1 MKNTENPITT
11 SNGASPKRVR
21 AAIIGAGHFAYRV
34 HIPTLKAR
42 PEVMLDSVC
51 RIGAEDLALIRD
63 EFGFAFA
70 SEDWRDVLA
79 RDIDIAVI
87 ATPHHL
93 HFEQAMAFL
102 EKGCHVLVEKPM
114 CLDPGE
120 AWALVSKSK
129 EVGRE
134 LLVAYGWHYKLGLKA
149 ARNLLNRIGKIE
161 HVLCHMGS
169 FTRSV
174 FAGSGG
180 ASRWEHI
187 KIQPE
192 AETWQNAEAG
202 GGFAYGQLSHAM
214 GLLFWLTDLRC
225 ESVGAITL
233 DATSRIDLHDA
244 AITRFTNGATG
255 VFSGTCGVPQ
265 GHGFEVDIRIYGETG
280 SLLIDIETERMIL
293 KLPDGT
299 SEDHSV
305 APGTWFYSCEGP
317 ANALVDVAMGKG
329 GNESPG
335 DVGARAVEALHALV
349 TSAKAEGSATP
360 INTMKG

>member
-1 MKNTENPITT
+1 MTARQDPSPT
-11 SNGASPKRVR
+11 SVR
-21 AAIIGAGHFAYRV
+21 AAVIGAGHFAYRV
-34 HIPTLKAR
+34 HIPVLQAR
-42 PEVMLDSVC
+42 GEVILDSVC
-51 RIGAEDLALIRD
+51 RIGAEELEVIRD

-70 SEDWRDVLA
+70 TQDWREVLA
-79 RDIDIAVI
+79 RDIDIAII

-102 EKGCHVLVEKPM
+102 DKGCHVLVEKPM
-114 CLDPGE
+114 CLDPHE
-120 AWALVSKSK
+120 AWALVSKAK

-134 LLVAYGWHYKLGLKA
+134 LLVSYGWHYKPGLKT
-149 ARNLLNRIGKIE
+149 ARDLIARIGKIE

-187 KIQPE
+187 RIQPE
-192 AETWQNAEAG
+192 PETWQNADAG

-214 GLLFWLTDLRC
+214 GLLFWLTDLR
-225 ESVGAITL
+225 SDTVSAITL
-233 DATSRIDLHDA
+233 NAPSRVDLHDA

-265 GHGFEVDIRIYGETG
+265 GHGFEVDIRIYGEGG

-293 KLPDGT
+293 KLPDG
-299 SEDHSV
+299 SREDHSV
-305 APGTWFYSCEGP
+305 PPGTWFYSCEGP
-317 ANALVDVAMGKG
+317 ANALVDVALGNG

-335 DVGARAVEALHALV
+335 DVGARAVETLHALV
-349 TSAKAEGSATP
+349 ASAKAGGSATP
-360 INTMKG
+360 ISPTKGITP

>member
-1 MKNTENPITT
+1 MTQNTDTT
-11 SNGASPKRVR
+11 AATIR
-21 AAIIGAGHFAYRV
+21 AAVIGAGHFAYRV
-34 HIPTLKAR
+34 HIPVLQDR
-42 PEVMLDSVC
+42 PEVVLDSVC
-51 RIGAEDLALIRD
+51 RLGADDLALIRD

-70 SEDWRDVLA
+70 SEDWRDILA

-114 CLDPGE
+114 CLNPDE
-120 AWALVSKSK
+120 AWALVEKAK

-134 LLVAYGWHYKLGLKA
+134 LLVSYGWHYKPGLKT
-149 ARNLLNRIGKIE
+149 ARDLLGRIGKIE

-192 AETWQNAEAG
+192 AETWQNADAG

-233 DATSRIDLHDA
+233 DAPSRVDLHDA
-244 AITRFTNGATG
+244 AVTRFSNGATG

-293 KLPDGT
+293 KLPDG
-299 SEDHSV
+299 SREDHSV

-335 DVGARAVEALHALV
+335 DVGARAVETLHALV
-349 TSAKAEGSATP
+349 TSAKAGGSATP
-360 INTMKG
+360 INMMKG

>member
-1 MKNTENPITT
+1 MT
-11 SNGASPKRVR
+11 SDSGAPPERVR

-34 HIPTLKAR
+34 HIPVLQAR
-42 PEVMLDSVC
+42 AEVILDSVC
-51 RIGAEDLALIRD
+51 RIGAEDLALISD
-63 EFGFAFA
+63 EFGFAFKT
-70 SEDWRDVLA
+70 EDWREVLT
-79 RDIDIAVI
+79 RDIDIVVI

-114 CLDPGE
+114 CLDPRE
-120 AWALVSKSK
+120 AWALVKK
-129 EVGRE
+129 AEEVGRE
-134 LLVAYGWHYKLGLKA
+134 LLVSYGWHYKPGLKT
-149 ARNLLNRIGKIE
+149 ARDLIARIGKVE

-174 FAGSGG
+174 FAGNGG
-180 ASRWEHI
+180 ASRWAHI

-192 AETWQNAEAG
+192 PETWQKADGG

-233 DATSRIDLHDA
+233 DAPSRIDLHDA
-244 AITRFTNGATG
+244 AVTRFTNGATG

-265 GHGFEVDIRIYGETG
+265 GHGFEVDIRIYGEAG

-293 KLPDGT
+293 KLPDG
-299 SEDHSV
+299 SREDHSV
-305 APGTWFYSCEGP
+305 SPGTWFYSCEGP

-335 DVGARAVEALHALV
+335 DVGARAVETLHALV
-349 TSAKAEGSATP
+349 TSAKAGGRTTP
-360 INTMKG
+360 VNLMKG